1 MKEVRE
7 YIANN
12 WEKTFHNP
20 SEMRGNFAVSDNL
33 PNMTLLK

>member
-12 WEKTFHNP
+12 WTKTFHAP
-20 SEMRGNFAVSDNL
+20 SEMRGNFVV
-33 PNMTLLK
+33 PK